1 MHSQGFRSRLS
12 LKSKTDVKRS
22 QNLMKQKDK
31 THHSPVFSRATSEAR
46 EQELLIAGAQILLLL
61 LPVVSWHI
69 NKVAVSI
76 LGNLHPPSVPPLPIS
91 VFQ

>member
-1 MHSQGFRSRLS
+1 
-12 LKSKTDVKRS
+12 
-22 QNLMKQKDK
+22 MKQETERQDTKQ
-31 THHSPVFSRATSEAR
+31 THHSPVFREQL
-46 EQELLIAGAQILLLL
+46 EQELLIAGAQILH